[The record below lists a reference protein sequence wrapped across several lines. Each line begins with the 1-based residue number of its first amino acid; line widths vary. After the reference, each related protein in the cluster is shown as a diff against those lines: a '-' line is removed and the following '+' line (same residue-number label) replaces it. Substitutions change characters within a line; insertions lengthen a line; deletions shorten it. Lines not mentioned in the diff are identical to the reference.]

1 MKQRLVY
8 IDVIRGLC
16 IFVVVYTHVVG
27 FGMHNAYPK
36 TSIHEFLTSFFLIM
50 FYFISGM
57 MSYKEGMLS
66 DVSSLWKYIGKK
78 IRTLL
83 IPSIIV
89 MGV

>member
-36 TSIHEFLTSFFLIM
+36 TSIHEFLTSFFLVM
-50 FYFISGM
+50 F
-57 MSYKEGMLS
+57 
-66 DVSSLWKYIGKK
+66 
-78 IRTLL
+78 
-83 IPSIIV
+83 
-89 MGV
+89 